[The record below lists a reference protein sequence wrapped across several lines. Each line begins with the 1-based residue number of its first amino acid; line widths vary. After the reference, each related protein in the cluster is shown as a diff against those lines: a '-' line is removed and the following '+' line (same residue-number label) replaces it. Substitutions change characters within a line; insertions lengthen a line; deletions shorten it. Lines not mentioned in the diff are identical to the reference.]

1 MKNKNASLMKFY
13 RLNIVLLAINIA
25 ILVIWI
31 MVSASSS
38 VDPKLKLNSNEFL
51 KKELSLNQVQFDS
64 INRLDQIN
72 FENYQRILRLLC
84 SNRRLLLKEL
94 SQNTPDKEAINKLT
108 LRIGHLHTA
117 LKRQT
122 VNHLLNIK
130 KVCTQDQQ
138 EKLRILFEEILEV
151 NNQCKYCKEKCE
163 NSKLK

>member
-1 MKNKNASLMKFY
+1 MKFY

-31 MVSASSS
+31 MISASSS
-38 VDPKLKLNSNEFL
+38 EDPKLKLNSNEFL
-51 KKELSLNQVQFDS
+51 KKELSLDQVQFDS

>member
-163 NSKLK
+163 NSKVK

>member
-1 MKNKNASLMKFY
+1 MKFY

-31 MVSASSS
+31 MISASSS
-38 VDPKLKLNSNEFL
+38 EDPKLKLNSNEFL

>member
-1 MKNKNASLMKFY
+1 MRNKDTSLTKFY

-25 ILVIWI
+25 VLVIWFMI
-31 MVSASSS
+31 SASSS

-51 KKELSLNQVQFDS
+51 KEELGLNQVQFDS

-72 FENYQRILRLLC
+72 FEHYQRILRLLC
-84 SNRRLLLKEL
+84 TNRRLLLQEISKDSL
-94 SQNTPDKEAINKLT
+94 DKDEVNKIT

-130 KVCTQDQQ
+130 KVCDNDQK
-138 EKLRILFEEILEV
+138 EKLSKLFEDILEV
-151 NNQCKYCKEKCE
+151 NNQCKYCIHKCE
-163 NSKLK
+163 HSKQK

>member
-1 MKNKNASLMKFY
+1 MKNKHTNLTRFY

-25 ILVIWI
+25 ILVIWFMI
-31 MVSASSS
+31 SASSS

-51 KKELSLNQVQFDS
+51 KEELQLNQVQFDS

-72 FENYQRILRLLC
+72 FEHYQRILRLLC
-84 SNRRLLLKEL
+84 SNRKILLKEL
-94 SQNTPDKEAINKLT
+94 SKTTTDKDAINKIT

-130 KVCTQDQQ
+130 KVCNKDQQ
-138 EKLRILFEEILEV
+138 EKLRILFEEVLEV
-151 NNQCKYCKEKCE
+151 NNQCKYCKKKCE
-163 NSKLK
+163 NSKLE